1 MVNLSEETRKYILNH
16 LSVKDCLKKGVI
28 NYSAL
33 SRVILEDLGL
43 PEKKM
48 SSEAILV
55 AARRFKDE
63 FDKKSSDKEI
73 MTLYSNSNIDIKN
86 NIVVFTLMKNVY
98 PESLVEIEKD
108 IKKNND
114 LFFSIE
120 GTKTITIILQYKNS
134 KIIESK
140 FKNNILK
147 KCDKLVLLTITS
159 EGIESIPG
167 AVAYITSLFFE
178 NEINIEEFISCH
190 YDTLIVIKSDNLE
203 KAIKFLKF

>member
-1 MVNLSEETRKYILNH
+1 
-16 LSVKDCLKKGVI
+16 
-28 NYSAL
+28 
-33 SRVILEDLGL
+33 
-43 PEKKM
+43 
-48 SSEAILV
+48 
-55 AARRFKDE
+55 
-63 FDKKSSDKEI
+63 

>member
-16 LSVKDCLKKGVI
+16 LSVKDCLKKGII

-33 SRVILEDLGL
+33 SRVILDDLGL
-43 PEKKM
+43 PDKQM

-63 FDKKSSDKEI
+63 FDKKSLDKEI
-73 MTLYSNSNIDIKN
+73 MNLYSNSNIDIKN

-98 PESLVEIEKD
+98 PESLVEIEKE

-167 AVAYITSLFFE
+167 AVAYITGLFFE

-190 YDTLIVIKSDNLE
+190 YDTLIVIKSENLE

>member
-120 GTKTITIILQYKNS
+120 GTKTITIILQYK
-134 KIIESK
+134 K
-140 FKNNILK
+140 F
-147 KCDKLVLLTITS
+147 
-159 EGIESIPG
+159 
-167 AVAYITSLFFE
+167 
-178 NEINIEEFISCH
+178 
-190 YDTLIVIKSDNLE
+190 IKM
-203 KAIKFLKF
+203 FV